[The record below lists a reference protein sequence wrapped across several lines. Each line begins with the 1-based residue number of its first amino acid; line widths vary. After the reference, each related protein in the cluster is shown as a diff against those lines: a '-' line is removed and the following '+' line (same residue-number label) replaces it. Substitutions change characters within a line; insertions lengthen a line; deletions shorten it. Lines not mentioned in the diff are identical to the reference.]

1 MAKMSLTKLRNAEP
15 GVISTIK
22 MENGEFAGEQYY
34 PALYWDDADEI
45 MLTER
50 NEEEPR
56 PRRSHD
62 LARRAAVRIQAD
74 ALKRWKD
81 V

>member
-1 MAKMSLTKLRNAEP
+1 MAKMTLAKLRNAEP
-15 GVISTIK
+15 GVITTIK
-22 MENGEFAGEQYY
+22 TKDGKFAGEQYY

-45 MLTER
+45 MVIER

-56 PRRSHD
+56 PRRNPEF
-62 LARRAAVRIQAD
+62 ARKAAARIQAD
-74 ALKRWKD
+74 AVKRWKN